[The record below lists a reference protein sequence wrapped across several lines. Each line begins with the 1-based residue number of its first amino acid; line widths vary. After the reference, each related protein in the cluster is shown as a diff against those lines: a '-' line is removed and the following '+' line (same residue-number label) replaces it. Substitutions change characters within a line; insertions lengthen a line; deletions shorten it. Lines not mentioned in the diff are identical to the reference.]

1 MLSVPVNLLYWNE
14 VSCWG
19 LQLCRAWFYWL
30 SGLYQ
35 QSVVLSWMICA
46 WIAFVQFVSWWP
58 SRRTWNAVMWE
69 LSMKKQF
76 ATAVAEGLHC
86 WINQPENR
94 PVHVFACDDVA
105 LQVVKA
111 LKKSQKG
118 FCVIAGNIS
127 PIDVISHLPVLCEE
141 ANVPY
146 IYVPSKE
153 ELGAASYTKRP
164 TSCMLILAK
173 PLKPVTVRCKQLD
186 LLSRTVAASIWKPMG
201 F

>member
-1 MLSVPVNLLYWNE
+1 MGEGSVNVCAIAKPLAGEKLTAKVLK
-14 VSCWG
+14 
-19 LQLCRAWFYWL
+19 
-30 SGLYQ
+30 
-35 QSVVLSWMICA
+35 VVKKA
-46 WIAFVQFVSWWP
+46 AKRKQ
-58 SRRTWNAVMWE
+58 
-69 LSMKKQF
+69 MKRGVK
-76 ATAVAEGLHC
+76 E
-86 WINQPENR
+86 
-94 PVHVFACDDVA
+94 
-105 LQVVKA
+105 VVKA

-173 PLKPVTVRCKQLD
+173 PLKPVTDDDEDKFNEAYSSVLDKVKSQQL
-186 LLSRTVAASIWKPMG
+186 VY
-201 F
+201 